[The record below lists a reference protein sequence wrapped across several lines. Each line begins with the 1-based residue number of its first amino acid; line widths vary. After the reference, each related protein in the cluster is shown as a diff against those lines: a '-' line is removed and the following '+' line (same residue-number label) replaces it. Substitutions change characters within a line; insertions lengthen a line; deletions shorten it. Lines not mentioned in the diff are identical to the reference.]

1 MNEKKTMNLA
11 QSLAIDS
18 QLRLPG
24 SAGRLLKQIRD
35 IEQVAPLF
43 RDAGLVKA
51 VPKPTVVNLRV
62 AGIASKSCLDKA
74 LGGFIYAS
82 AAVRTDLLIEDN
94 KVSTV
99 GSDSVSE
106 LDDIDFEAQ
115 RKRLDLI
122 EIRQAYQL
130 VEKQLLSQE
139 LCDLILLD
147 TPLFLARE
155 MIPLDRNTK
164 HVEEFNK
171 TKQVIEDFWDKYRA
185 SLFPWNKEGPVL
197 AGILAE
203 RFSAIVS
210 IARQDLRTEDGR
222 KHLLISDG
230 FNENHCRDE
239 LGSLEESLSG
249 VGDTRFINGILGNYS
264 RTIAFRMTEN
274 RARME
279 PAKQA
284 ELGIVGFH
292 FRSARGGQIKM
303 VQLAGDEPDWQS
315 ADLDLVASRLMVLD
329 MQNKGNT
336 MPLPQLLGYQQL
348 GILPKF
354 AKFYRQGLHGA
365 LKNNDIEAGWL
376 AGLDEGMNNGI

>member
-1 MNEKKTMNLA
+1 MNEHKRMNLA

-35 IEQVAPLF
+35 IEQVAPMF

-51 VPKPTVVNLRV
+51 VPKPTMVNLRV
-62 AGIASKSCLDKA
+62 AGIATKSCIDKA

-82 AAVRTDLLIEDN
+82 AAVRTDLLIDDN

-99 GSDSVSE
+99 GNDSISE

-130 VEKQLLSQE
+130 VEKQLLSLE
-139 LCDLILLD
+139 SCDLILMD
-147 TPLFLARE
+147 TPLFLSRDMA
-155 MIPLDRNTK
+155 PLDRNVRHK
-164 HVEEFNK
+164 QEYEK
-171 TKQVIEDFWDKYRA
+171 TKQVIEAFWQAHRSK
-185 SLFPWNKEGPVL
+185 LFPWNKTGVVL
-197 AGILAE
+197 ASILAE

-210 IARQDLRTEDGR
+210 IAKQDLRTEQGR
-222 KHLLISDG
+222 KQILESDG
-230 FNENHCRDE
+230 FSSDLMQRLVGLDD
-239 LGSLEESLSG
+239 SLIG
-249 VGDTRFINGILGNYS
+249 VGDLRFINGILGNYS
-264 RTIAFRMTEN
+264 RTIAFRLSEQEN
-274 RARME
+274 RIE
-279 PAKQA
+279 PSA
-284 ELGIVGFH
+284 EVKHGLIGFH

-303 VQLAGDEPDWQS
+303 VQLAGDEPDWYS

-329 MQNKGNT
+329 MQNKGNA

-365 LKNNDIEAGWL
+365 LKNNDIEAAWL
-376 AGLDEGMNNGI
+376 AGLDEGLNNGL

>member
-1 MNEKKTMNLA
+1 MNENKTMNLA

-122 EIRQAYQL
+122 EIRQAYL
-130 VEKQLLSQE
+130 LLEKQLLSQE
-139 LCDLILLD
+139 PCDLILLD

-155 MIPLDRNTK
+155 MIPLDRNAK

-185 SLFPWNKEGPVL
+185 SLFPWNNEGPVL

-210 IARQDLRTEDGR
+210 IARQDLRTEEGR

-230 FNENHCRDE
+230 FNESNCRDE

-303 VQLAGDEPDWQS
+303 VQLAGDEPEWQS
-315 ADLDLVASRLMVLD
+315 ADFDLVASRLMVLD
-329 MQNKGNT
+329 MQSKGNA

-354 AKFYRQGLHGA
+354 ARFYRQGLHGA

-376 AGLDEGMNNGI
+376 AGLDEGINNGI